1 MANLTN
7 KELLAL
13 EDQLNFEHI
22 CQAKYEAAAAETQEQ
37 ALRSCFDK
45 HARQHK
51 QNFDTLMTFL
61 R

>member
-1 MANLTN
+1 MANLTD

-22 CQAKYEAAAAETQEQ
+22 CQTKYEAAAAETAEPSLQN
-37 ALRSCFDK
+37 CFDK

-61 R
+61 Q